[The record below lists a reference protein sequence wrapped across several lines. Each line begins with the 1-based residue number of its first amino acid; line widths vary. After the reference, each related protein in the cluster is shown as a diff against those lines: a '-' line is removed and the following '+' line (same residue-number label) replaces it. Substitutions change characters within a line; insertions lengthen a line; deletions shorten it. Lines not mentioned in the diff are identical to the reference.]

1 MLFVVKKKIIIKFTK
16 VKKKIERKTYE
27 QIINTIR
34 VVGIFKSEK
43 KMVAY
48 ANHFIF
54 SSAWWTNNSYTRFCI
69 SALYLCYFL
78 KPRNADLSLR
88 YEIFMKKKI
97 KIVIEKKKKR
107 VPVPQK
113 PPKVE
118 KNPKA
123 YDRDE
128 EKKKIKKKIQ
138 EELN

>member
-1 MLFVVKKKIIIKFTK
+1 M
-16 VKKKIERKTYE
+16 
-27 QIINTIR
+27 
-34 VVGIFKSEK
+34 GIFKSKK
-43 KMVAY
+43 KMVAA

-54 SSAWWTNNSYTRFCI
+54 SSAWRTNHSYSRFCI
-69 SALYLCYFL
+69 SSVYLCYFL
-78 KPRNADLSLR
+78 KQRNADLSLR

-118 KNPKA
+118 KNPNA

-138 EELN
+138 EDLNSNG